1 MKTCK
6 SLSIVHCQLSIYWD
20 GFVSLFFPPLC
31 AACDGVLLHQEH
43 LLCASCSFRLPVN
56 DQHLFAEN
64 EAVRRLRGK
73 ADVSMASAY
82 LSFTKSSSVQ
92 SLIHKLKYQRRRDVG
107 LFLGEQLGRELAK
120 SPLYA
125 TVDLIV
131 PIPIHKKKL
140 RIRGYNQSE
149 QIALGI
155 SKAMGLPVDTQ
166 SFVRSVHKESQT
178 RQQRLDR
185 YENVENVFACADPER
200 IKDRHILLVDDVLT
214 TGATMASA
222 IATLKKAAGCE
233 VSVATLAIA

>member
-1 MKTCK
+1 MMSLKT
-6 SLSIVHCQLSIYWD
+6 YWD

-31 AACDGVLLHQEH
+31 VACDEVLIHQEH

-64 EAVRRLRGK
+64 EAVKRLKGK

-82 LSFTKSSSVQ
+82 LSFTKSSLVQ
-92 SLIHKLKYQRRRDVG
+92 SLIHKLKYKRRRDIG
-107 LFLGEQLGRELAK
+107 LFLGEQLGRQLAE

-140 RIRGYNQSE
+140 RTRGYNQSE

-155 SKAMGLPVDTQ
+155 AKAMDLPVDTQ
-166 SFVRSVHKESQT
+166 SFVRLVHKQSQT

-200 IKDRHILLVDDVLT
+200 LRNRHVLLVDDVLT

-222 IATLKKAAGCE
+222 IATLKKATGCK